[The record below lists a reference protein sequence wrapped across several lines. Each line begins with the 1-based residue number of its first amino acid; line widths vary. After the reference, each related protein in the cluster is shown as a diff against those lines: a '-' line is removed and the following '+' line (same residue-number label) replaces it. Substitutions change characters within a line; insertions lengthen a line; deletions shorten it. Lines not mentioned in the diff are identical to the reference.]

1 MNVLQNLKYQ
11 IYDKSSYESRVFPCE
26 QTDKHSELDTRF
38 CNFAIAPKNIKYI
51 VTNWAKSVK
60 ET

>member
-51 VTNWAKSVK
+51 VTN
-60 ET
+60 